1 MLNKNRENL
10 IEGEFGTVILDAES
24 RIEKILEFEL
34 PKNALGDYILI
45 IEISEGLAKK
55 EYEQNIRLTS
65 KGISGFAISENNLK
79 TIYWFT
85 IVGVLSFVIY
95 LGIKFIRRQIMLKRV
110 GQIQERRFIAVDLND

>member
-79 TIYWFT
+79 TMTWF
-85 IVGVLSFVIY
+85 GLFVILALGIY